1 MGFFNQIEQALP
13 DPIFGLQAAFN
24 ADPRAHKV
32 NLSVGVYKNEELKT
46 PILESVK
53 IAEQEILAWEMTKEY
68 LPIDGDSM
76 FIDRAALFVFGEQL
90 WKDLENTIYAAQTIG
105 GTGGLRITGEFLK
118 QEIAPQIYLSQPT
131 WPNHIGVFTKCGM
144 RVEVYPYYDVENRCV
159 DFDRFYAYLEK
170 LPPKS
175 VVLLH
180 ACCHNPT
187 GADLVLEQWDKIS
200 DLFLE
205 KELLPFFDSAY
216 QGFGKGLE
224 KDAEAI
230 RLFAAKGHEM
240 IVAASFSKNFALY
253 SERVGALFI
262 VAKSRAQK
270 EHIASK
276 IKPIIRTLYSNPPA
290 HGARTIAYILGSP
303 SLKAQWEKELDAM
316 RHRIDAMRIQFAK
329 KLGFSFLLDKVG
341 LFSFSGLSK
350 EQVEKLILDY
360 AIYMTKDGRINVAG
374 LNAKNI
380 DYVVNAILKV

>member
-1 MGFFNQIEQALP
+1 MGFFNQIEQAPP

-24 ADPRAHKV
+24 ADPRPHKV
-32 NLSVGVYKNEELKT
+32 NLSVGVYKDEELKT

-53 IAEQEILAWEMTKEY
+53 IAQQEILAWENSKEY
-68 LPIDGDSM
+68 LPIDGDPL

-118 QEIAPQIYLSQPT
+118 QEIGPQLYLSQPT
-131 WPNHIGVFTKCGM
+131 WPNHTGVFTKCGM
-144 RVEVYPYYDVENRCV
+144 RIEVYPYYDAENKCV
-159 DFDRFYAYLEK
+159 DFDRLYAYLEQV
-170 LPPKS
+170 PPKS
-175 VVLLH
+175 VILLH

-187 GADLVLEQWDKIS
+187 GADLALEEWDKIS

-205 KELLPFFDSAY
+205 RELLPVFDSAY

-224 KDAEAI
+224 KDAEAV

-240 IVAASFSKNFALY
+240 IVAVSFSKNFALY
-253 SERVGALFI
+253 SERIGALFV

-290 HGARTIAYILGSP
+290 HGARTVALILGSP
-303 SLKAQWEKELDAM
+303 ELKAQWEKEVDGM
-316 RHRIDAMRIQFAK
+316 RQRIDTIRTEFAE
-329 KLGFSFLLDKVG
+329 KLDFQFLLDKVG

-350 EQVEKLILDY
+350 QQVEKMIADY

-380 DYVVNAILKV
+380 DYVVNAILNL